1 MMTEHRAGTYV
12 YNDVMRSPPAR
23 ATWDDCAMQIRLTV
37 VSRSDAGPRHTRR
50 RLEGAHLATSI
61 S

>member
-12 YNDVMRSPPAR
+12 YNDVMMVTSGA
-23 ATWDDCAMQIRLTV
+23 ATWDDCAMQVRAD
-37 VSRSDAGPRHTRR
+37 RRQPSDRRPRHPRR